1 MTREP
6 LIGRTPSS
14 GVRATAPAAAIPPG
28 QRSRQHLSTAAR
40 ITVETVVEGEAVD
53 LFYELYVEA
62 FAPLRTEAVARHVL
76 HEEEFLEEMVNPL
89 VDKYVAWDADGRAI
103 ALATLTRHMETVPW
117 IEPEYFAHRFP
128 DAAERGAIFYL
139 GFILVDRAHRRSR
152 LFSEITEAVIRR
164 VVENRGVC
172 GWDICAFNNRT
183 VGLSEVV
190 KALSDSVA
198 PIDVEVLDTQTYY
211 CGIPEVSRP
220 APAPE
225 APTPP
230 QQQRR
235 QGGW

>member
-6 LIGRTPSS
+6 LGRPTAS
-14 GVRATAPAAAIPPG
+14 GAFQAPAVPPG
-28 QRSRQHLSTAAR
+28 QRKRQLLTTAHR
-40 ITVETVVEGEAVD
+40 ITVETVVEGEAVER
-53 LFYELYVEA
+53 FYALYVDA

-76 HEEEFLEEMVNPL
+76 HEDEFLEEMVNPL

-128 DAAERGAIFYL
+128 DAAARDAVFYL
-139 GFILVDRAHRRSR
+139 GFILVDRAHRRSK

-164 VVENRGVC
+164 VVDSRGVC

-190 KALSDSVA
+190 KSLSDSVA

-220 APAPE
+220 TAAPE
-225 APTPP
+225 PGTPP

-235 QGGW
+235 RQGGW

>member
-1 MTREP
+1 MTRDP
-6 LIGRTPSS
+6 
-14 GVRATAPAAAIPPG
+14 RATTGVSPDAQALLPPG
-28 QRSRQHLSTAAR
+28 QRGGHR
-40 ITVETVVEGEAVD
+40 ITVERVVEGEAVQR
-53 LFYELYVEA
+53 FYSLYVDA

-76 HEEEFLEEMVNPL
+76 REDEFLEEMVNPL
-89 VDKYVAWDADGRAI
+89 VDKYVAWDGDGRAV
-103 ALATLTRHMETVPW
+103 AMATLTRHLETVPW

-128 DAAERGAIFYL
+128 DIAARNAVFYL
-139 GFILVDRAHRRSR
+139 GFILVERGRRRNR

-164 VVENRGVC
+164 TVEARGVC

-220 APAPE
+220 ANVPSMR
-225 APTPP
+225 
-230 QQQRR
+230 QQRN
-235 QGGW
+235 GGW